1 MSKSV
6 SRIQD
11 ESVLWIKYSKV
22 KIQFS
27 ILVFC
32 LILDSSDILEIP
44 QFVANQSGSGWLLV
58 DSHGFT
64 YSKERTKKLK
74 TYWKCSKRISS
85 KCCARVS
92 TVEMNIVSRSGQ
104 HNHLPPKKFEIQV

>member
-1 MSKSV
+1 MYPLLSMWS
-6 SRIQD
+6 
-11 ESVLWIKYSKV
+11 LPFLFIKECQ
-22 KIQFS
+22 IFNFG
-27 ILVFC
+27 FC
-32 LILDSSDILEIP
+32 LILDSDILEIP

>member
-1 MSKSV
+1 MFKRWNTIFNLGS
-6 SRIQD
+6 
-11 ESVLWIKYSKV
+11 
-22 KIQFS
+22 
-27 ILVFC
+27 C
-32 LILDSSDILEIP
+32 LILDSDILEIP